1 MAKRILTVVSSL
13 SVVAWGCLF
22 GGNHRTLFLH
32 KRSKL
37 DSTFFEASFGASAKR
52 SYKRPAVLA
61 ANEAGETST
70 ISTKP
75 AQRAAGI

>member
-1 MAKRILTVVSSL
+1 MARRILTVVSSL
-13 SVVAWGCLF
+13 SMVAWGCLL

-37 DSTFFEASFGASAKR
+37 DSTFFEASFEFGESAKR

-61 ANEAGETST
+61 SH
-70 ISTKP
+70 
-75 AQRAAGI
+75 